1 MYDVKTQDAKYEER
15 STGFSDDRTTNLTAA
30 GVESDDSR
38 ISNVQTI
45 SRVWYYETY
54 FKKVADLSWDSNYS
68 EDFFNDPGHGKVNNS
83 ETQYRNM
90 TSTQMEGDTPP
101 STAPRMM
108 RAAAFSASS
117 IPSSA
122 GYIFAGKTSA
132 NSLNNYSTNTAFA
145 GQVAGTLKF
154 ISTKTGDYIKD
165 KNGNVLTLSYSA
177 GESLDSIF
185 SRLVQLQGKTV
196 AGKLYNLFYS
206 IDSTQARTHAA
217 FKGIK
222 IEDSGNAM
230 KLAGYATSG
239 YSQNSNKTDSTNAD
253 YNGIKKGS
261 ASLTGSVS
269 GLSGSTIR
277 PFQSSS
283 SGKATESGN
292 DTFDVY
298 VGSLKVGTV
307 TYNANSTI
315 QSVLNQ
321 IEAMQ
326 YDYATGKYVST
337 PFTDGKS
344 NNDDNSFYEYSEGS
358 QVGYVDGS
366 GQIHYTAKL
375 QAKLDSSGR
384 IVITS
389 DVYNASA
396 QAISIKNDT
405 GSFAKLTG
413 LNSASITNSGTLKKG
428 DEGTYT
434 YTGASIAGMKGD
446 TNLTFVGPG
455 KFTVTI
461 DDGSRSDTNSTVN
474 LKQIQFDVQVLE
486 SDSVQDVLD
495 KIVSQAKSQIASKY
509 GVSTSSIAMSASVQ
523 NNKIVI
529 TMDGKYGENITFT
542 NDTSNFVQ
550 RTGLSTVSKT
560 YNENNKQVVESSGY
574 DRITGSVDT
583 ITKDLV
589 MGNLTSESFT
599 ISGGN
604 GTYTINIQN
613 GWSIQKI
620 IDEIYSQTN
629 GHYKAGIFNADI
641 FNQNQQQNASNY
653 DSAAKG
659 SFYIEST
666 VQTSVDT
673 SVSDSDFTRRV
684 GLVSSN
690 LTTGPSE
697 ETFKGDHGYFNY
709 YSNSIQ
715 GLKPNSIISGLK
727 DGKLTFTLHA
737 TQATGETGSITY
749 RPDITYTIDIAYN
762 DTVTS
767 ILNKMKQAILI
778 AEDEKQEHD
787 DVIDDNRI
795 DRLDFHVDYDPNTDS
810 GKISLQIIG
819 NYASG
824 ITFDSDTSGFIQAL
838 GLDTKNHTYN
848 SNYISQEVSS
858 GKSMITGSVQNLTES
873 KIFGNMTEGTLT
885 LKAGSASKTI
895 NIKSTD
901 RIKDIIDK
909 INEGG
914 IFTAGL
920 DDKGRLFIKTND
932 QNSNAIQV
940 SGTSDFAK
948 LAGLISGSWN
958 YSATTSK
965 GSENYSKFTGSVY
978 GLSANQTFNNMTSG
992 TFYIKAA
999 GLNTVSVNVVQGVTK
1014 ISDVI
1019 NQINASADFSAEL
1032 DEAGRLVISTK
1043 KASGSAVTI
1052 DAGST
1057 NYTTVVGLTSG
1068 TLGGNASFV
1077 SGKQDVFSSLK
1088 GSASGLDFSSRVS
1101 AGDFKISVTDASGNT
1116 TSQTFTL
1123 SGNESISD
1131 VAAMISN
1138 SSLGLSAVI
1147 DASDNSLVIKSKTA
1161 GAFSISL
1168 QDGTSN
1174 FAELTGF
1181 TKQGSQASASVSGSL
1196 STLTSTKTVGNVEAL
1211 GFSVGDFSIALTDTN
1226 GNITQKRTINIS
1238 KNDTIDTIISKIN
1251 SLDLGIS
1258 AIVNSNGN
1266 LVLVRNE
1273 TTSAGGIAVLKG
1285 TSDFTN
1291 KIGFTSGGTLSSNA
1305 SFEAGQDATKTV
1317 LTSNSLSASAASD
1330 TLASLGITDG
1340 NFIINGQ
1347 NISVKA
1353 AESIASLLSKI
1364 NASFGLGDQN
1374 GVYAEFTGGKIVLTS
1389 NSASSNATI
1398 NIEAGTSNIS
1408 EILGFT
1414 NAQKLNESAQTK
1426 GDNAIY
1432 TINGKA
1438 YESTSNIISLTDS
1451 ADITQTGSADETIRF
1466 TIKNTGSGT
1475 IDIGVKSLNDAA
1487 NMLNRFVNSFNSSM
1501 TMASSAEL
1509 ASDPAFA
1516 SIIQTIKNNLFNSV
1530 GSYKQVSKEL
1540 AAMGINVYSTTS
1552 TASDGERL
1560 SIAFNKSKFIEAYL
1574 ADPQKVLDILVG
1586 NDSKPID
1593 TSEAGAFTKLS
1604 DTLHN
1609 SVNPYFNSNINN
1621 IQTQIDNINQQI
1633 TQNNSE
1639 LTNITNTL
1647 ALGSTSTS
1655 FDDMSEYLKQLE
1667 AQYKV
1672 VNDLIDNMRNNYNQ
1686 SITRLVLNRF

>member
-1 MYDVKTQDAKYEER
+1 MYNLDNTSIEVTETGSGNWTQL
-15 STGFSDDRTTNLTAA
+15 TGINA
-30 GVESDDSR
+30 GSWSDSR
-38 ISNVQTI
+38 
-45 SRVWYYETY
+45 
-54 FKKVADLSWDSNYS
+54 
-68 EDFFNDPGHGKVNNS
+68 
-83 ETQYRNM
+83 
-90 TSTQMEGDTPP
+90 
-101 STAPRMM
+101 
-108 RAAAFSASS
+108 
-117 IPSSA
+117 
-122 GYIFAGKTSA
+122 
-132 NSLNNYSTNTAFA
+132 
-145 GQVAGTLKF
+145 
-154 ISTKTGDYIKD
+154 
-165 KNGNVLTLSYSA
+165 
-177 GESLDSIF
+177 
-185 SRLVQLQGKTV
+185 
-196 AGKLYNLFYS
+196 
-206 IDSTQARTHAA
+206 
-217 FKGIK
+217 
-222 IEDSGNAM
+222 
-230 KLAGYATSG
+230 
-239 YSQNSNKTDSTNAD
+239 TDSSNAD
-253 YNGIKKGS
+253 YNGIQKGT
-261 ASLTGSVS
+261 ASLTGSIS
-269 GLSGSTIR
+269 GLSGSTVR

-620 IDEIYSQTN
+620 IDEIYNQTN

-848 SNYISQEVSS
+848 SNYTSQEVSS

-932 QNSNAIQV
+932 QNSNSIQI

-992 TFYIKAA
+992 TFYVKAA